1 MSKFKKIA
9 MKGKLQKNIDGKL
22 QANPLVKKDVLKLA
36 LVLLWY
42 LVFFFGAPPF
52 LLTLDIAC
60 TDQSL
65 AVSRIAEH

>member
-1 MSKFKKIA
+1 
-9 MKGKLQKNIDGKL
+9 LL
-22 QANPLVKKDVLKLA
+22 QANPLVKKDVLKRA
-36 LVLLWY
+36 IVLWY
-42 LVFFFGAPPF
+42 LVFFSGAPPF